1 MTILIDKPDKAIL
14 RQTAQ
19 QRRMALTAEQRAS
32 YSTLIMQRLHRELE
46 KHPASDNLLSY
57 RSMNS
62 EVDTA
67 MLFTSPASR
76 IFAPRTHSHEH
87 MEWVSVSPSTNWIRG
102 ALGVM
107 EPETGELWHGGMG
120 TTILLCPL
128 TAFDRHGN
136 RLGMGKGCFDFW
148 LSQQRQHLQ
157 AIIGLAFSCQEM
169 ATIPAEDHDIPMDMV
184 MTEKECIICR
194 TS

>member
-1 MTILIDKPDKAIL
+1 MPKTTLDKSELRQLALQRRASLSDKA
-14 RQTAQ
+14 
-19 QRRMALTAEQRAS
+19 RAACS
-32 YSTLIMQRLHRELE
+32 ASIMQRLRDKLQQLH
-46 KHPASDNLLSY
+46 AADCLLTY
-57 RSMNS
+57 RSMSS
-62 EVDTA
+62 EVDTTQ
-67 MLFTSPASR
+67 LFSQAPYR
-76 IFAPRTHSHEH
+76 VFAPRTHSHEH
-87 MEWVSVSPSTNWIRG
+87 MDWLDASTEALWQRG
-102 ALGVM
+102 SLGVL
-107 EPETGELWHGGMG
+107 EPVSGELWHGGMG